1 MTAEQTPTPPPCDDC
16 GGTLYRLALNK
27 ITQDLIRVPC
37 ACNVKDLPLKLVYQR
52 ERSDCLVAA
61 VATAIGKPYQDIRF
75 AYDLTHDFS
84 DEGMHMNAA
93 ASILD
98 RYGYAVQ
105 WRYATDPR
113 LNYAPRNPWPPAP
126 WADVTICDVR
136 TLSEHCDHAVVLL
149 RDGRVLDPYW
159 GVLQGLHRFT
169 KVNSMMA
176 VYAVNVEKAA

>member
-1 MTAEQTPTPPPCDDC
+1 MTEETSTPAPCIDC
-16 GGTLYRLALNK
+16 SGTLYRLTLNK

-37 ACNVKDLPLKLVYQR
+37 ACNVKDLPLKFVYQR
-52 ERSDCLVAA
+52 QRSDCLVAA
-61 VATAIGKPYQDIRF
+61 TAMAIGKPYRDVLF

-84 DEGMHMNAA
+84 DEGMHMHAA

-113 LNYAPRNPWPPAP
+113 LNYAARNPWPPAP

-136 TLSEHCDHAVVLL
+136 TLSEHCDHAIVLL

-159 GVLQGLHRFT
+159 GVLQGMHRFT